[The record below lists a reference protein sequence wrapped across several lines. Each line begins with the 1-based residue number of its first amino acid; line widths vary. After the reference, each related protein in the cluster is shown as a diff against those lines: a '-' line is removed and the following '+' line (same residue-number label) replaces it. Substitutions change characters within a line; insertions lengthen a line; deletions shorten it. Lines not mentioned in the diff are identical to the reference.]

1 MELIWHEG
9 LIRKL
14 PNRKLKELHR
24 NCCKLR
30 TLKSSNS
37 FIARMKRKLVRAA
50 NRYVIEGSYE
60 QLYAYHYKVMKEL
73 EKRGIEYDASWT
85 SMCYAGK
92 NTFIC
97 PLKSAGIRS
106 FNSSVVQRYIQ
117 LQTYKEQDVFQLDDC
132 LERLWLKRV
141 PLKGGYKNWLIAK

>member
-9 LIRKL
+9 LIWKL
-14 PNRKLKELHR
+14 PNRKLKELHK

-30 TLKSSNS
+30 MLKSSNN
-37 FIARMKRKLVRAA
+37 FVVRLKRKLVKKA
-50 NRYVIEGSYE
+50 NRYIIKGSYE

-73 EKRGIEYDASWT
+73 DERGIKYDKSWT

-92 NTFIC
+92 NNFIC
-97 PLKSAGIRS
+97 PLKSAGIHSFRS
-106 FNSSVVQRYIQ
+106 SIVQQYIQ
-117 LQTYKEQDVFQLDDC
+117 SQTYKEQDAFQLDDC
-132 LERLWLKRV
+132 LRSLWLKRV